1 MSVPVAR
8 RNALHEK
15 GKLAICVLS
24 VASSLAMI
32 LLVIGLRNGLYAT
45 LTAFID
51 NIGADLLVAQDGVQ
65 GLFSSDSAVAL
76 DLHDQLQASTGA
88 EEAGH
93 IVVADVIFSRGDTK
107 TPVVLVGFQPDT
119 DFGSPWEL
127 GTGRFL
133 AGDDEI
139 MLDSWLAE
147 RADAALGDRVELL
160 GREFTVVG
168 LTLGTASWMSPY
180 VFVSL
185 DAARQILGL
194 TNVVSFHLLRL
205 GTETDLAAAQATIAT
220 QFDGIEAITPQQIA
234 SSDQRVVATI
244 MDTPILTI
252 VLISI
257 VIGVAVMALTSYTS
271 VVDRIRE
278 YGTLKAIGA
287 SPRDLAALV
296 IRETLI
302 QSSLGFVLG
311 ALIAY
316 TSASIIV
323 STWPQFSIV
332 ISPMSVV
339 GLGGLSIGMSAL
351 ASFLPIRRIRH
362 IDPLFVFQ
370 R

>member
-1 MSVPVAR
+1 
-8 RNALHEK
+8 
-15 GKLAICVLS
+15 
-24 VASSLAMI
+24 
-32 LLVIGLRNGLYAT
+32 
-45 LTAFID
+45 
-51 NIGADLLVAQDGVQ
+51 
-65 GLFSSDSAVAL
+65 
-76 DLHDQLQASTGA
+76 
-88 EEAGH
+88 
-93 IVVADVIFSRGDTK
+93 
-107 TPVVLVGFQPDT
+107 
-119 DFGSPWEL
+119 
-127 GTGRFL
+127 
-133 AGDDEI
+133 
-139 MLDSWLAE
+139 
-147 RADAALGDRVELL
+147 VELL

-180 VFVSL
+180 AFVSL

-205 GTETDLAAAQATIAT
+205 GTDADLAAAQATIAT